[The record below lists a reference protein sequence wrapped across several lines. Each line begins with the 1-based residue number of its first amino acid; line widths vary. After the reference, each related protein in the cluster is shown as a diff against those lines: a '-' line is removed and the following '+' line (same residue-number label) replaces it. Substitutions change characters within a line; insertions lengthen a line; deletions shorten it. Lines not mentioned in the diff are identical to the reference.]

1 MCGTGQRDSAIDIL
15 CSVNQFCLAP
25 AQANADNKLRQ
36 RPARL
41 REYRRASVILRRCS
55 LSLFVISGLLC
66 SISCKTERHESRAQ
80 DTSRLAA
87 IRLRQKARERLAY
100 GWHQLT
106 ILHLDSDEEYATVAL
121 LGYNRI
127 NAVERVQIRKAK
139 EDYRWGREN
148 EELVGTPIPS
158 LVLDPA
164 QAASERLAEIASV
177 ETAQS
182 LIMQADRQ
190 IDPSGSLEGTDRMRA
205 IASAQAR
212 HLILKSQ
219 YACTLQELAK
229 SGFLVDEALGKGKDD
244 NFSFSVFC
252 APVTPNNKSHLRFQ
266 AVANPA
272 KPGYRCLCEDESG
285 GVYESAGDLNA
296 CLTARHPVDNIHF

>member
-1 MCGTGQRDSAIDIL
+1 M
-15 CSVNQFCLAP
+15 
-25 AQANADNKLRQ
+25 ANTLYYGSDLQ
-36 RPARL
+36 GL
-41 REYRRASVILRRCS
+41 REHKRASVILRRCC
-55 LSLFVISGLLC
+55 LGFFAISGLLC
-66 SISCKTERHESRAQ
+66 SISCKTERPDSKAA

-127 NAVERVQIRKAK
+127 SAVERVQIRKAN

-148 EELVGTPIPS
+148 EALVGTPIPS
-158 LVLDPA
+158 LVLDPV
-164 QAASERLAEIASV
+164 QAANERLAGIASV

-190 IDPSGSLEGTDRMRA
+190 IDPSGLLEATDRMRA

-229 SGFLVDEALGKGKDD
+229 GGFLVDEALGKGKDD
-244 NFSFSVFC
+244 NVSFSVSC
-252 APVTPNNKSHLRFQ
+252 APPTPNSKPHLHFQ
-266 AVANPA
+266 AVADTI
-272 KPGYRCLCEDESG
+272 KSGSRCLCEDEAG
-285 GVYESAGDLNA
+285 GVYESVGDLNS